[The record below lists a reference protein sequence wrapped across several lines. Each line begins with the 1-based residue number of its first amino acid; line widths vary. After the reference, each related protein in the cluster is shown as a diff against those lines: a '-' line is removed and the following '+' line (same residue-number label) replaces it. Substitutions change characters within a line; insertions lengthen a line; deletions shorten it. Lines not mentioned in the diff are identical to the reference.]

1 MRDESRWVMMNRR
14 QFLITSL
21 AGSLVA
27 ATNMLRFPGPVYAA
41 SGFDLPQLPYPQDAL
56 APHISER
63 QIGFHYGKHHRAYIE
78 KLNELLKGTK
88 LEKARLEDVIKT
100 SAGFPDMVGLFN
112 NAAQAWNH
120 TFYWKCMRPGGGGKP
135 ISKLAKMIQA
145 SFGNFNNFREEFT
158 KAAAT
163 LFGSGWAWLVENGGG
178 LEVVQTSNADNP
190 LIYGQKPLLTIDV
203 WEHAYYLDYQN
214 ARKDYIAA
222 FLDHLINWEF
232 VAKNLSKA

>member
-1 MRDESRWVMMNRR
+1 MNRR
-14 QFLITSL
+14 QFLSVTLVGSAAIVVDLL
-21 AGSLVA
+21 ACSRMA
-27 ATNMLRFPGPVYAA
+27 EA
-41 SGFDLPQLPYPQDAL
+41 SSSFELPQLPYPQDAL
-56 APHISER
+56 APYISGR

-78 KLNELLKGTK
+78 KLKELLKGTK

-100 SAGFPDMVGLFN
+100 SAGFPDMVGLIN

-120 TFYWKCMRPGGGGKP
+120 AFYWKCMRPGGGGKP
-135 ISKLAKMIQA
+135 IGKLAKMIQA

-214 ARKDYIAA
+214 ARKRDQMRWGAGSQTKGGGIGS
-222 FLDHLINWEF
+222 EF
-232 VAKNLSKA
+232 VPCSFGCA